1 MSEIIFLNNENNEP
15 EQQGQSA
22 QGQTE
27 KPVQEK
33 VESQPVKEE
42 VVFSK
47 DYTDIRPFYTSRYG
61 NSRVFTARNNGKKVI
76 IKALKANLSHDE
88 ACRASLRQEYE
99 TTNMFDN
106 KYFRKALDFVNIQ
119 GLGDCAIFE
128 FVEGKTLAEHVRV
141 GTLSEK
147 QVKNILVEI
156 CDALQY
162 MHRNRMVHCNLMPEN
177 VLVTANDYRVKLI
190 DIGIPETNQDADRE
204 LLIKEMEFVAPEII
218 KGEDY
223 DTRAD
228 IYSLGKIMEFIG
240 ERNITKQYN
249 SIATHCTQFSKEQRF
264 DTISEVRSAV
274 GKGRSF
280 VKIILFVLVA
290 AAVGALLFLYVP
302 KIKANVEKERA
313 ERRAVEF
320 TREVE
325 KIKGQLPELCKKYE
339 LKSISEP
346 VVVNW
351 TEDSLQ
357 LVQGLVQYLALDEY
371 KDRALKVLDEQRAG
385 IQRSRQ
391 VDFDRLLLSAFKTS
405 NDSIA
410 VVMRSA
416 LTDPTDEQLLI
427 EAGKWYELTK

>member
-1 MSEIIFLNNENNEP
+1 MSEIIFLNNEP
-15 EQQGQSA
+15 EQEGQPTQGQN
-22 QGQTE
+22 E

-33 VESQPVKEE
+33 VENQPGKEE
-42 VVFSK
+42 PVFSK
-47 DYTDIRPFYTSRYG
+47 DYSDIRPFYTSRYG

-76 IKALKANLSHDE
+76 IKALKANLVHDE

-99 TTNMFDN
+99 TTQMFDN

-119 GLGDCAIFE
+119 GLGDCAVFE

-147 QVKNILVEI
+147 QVKSILVEI
-156 CDALQY
+156 CDALQFL
-162 MHRNRMVHCNLMPEN
+162 HRNRMVHCNLMPEN

-190 DIGIPETNQDADRE
+190 DIGAPETNQDADRE

-228 IYSLGKIMEFIG
+228 IYSLGKIMEFIS

-249 SIATHCTQFSKEQRF
+249 SIATHCTQFSKEQRY
-264 DTISEVRSAV
+264 DSISEVRSAV

-280 VKIILFVLVA
+280 VKLILFLVVA
-290 AAVGALLFLYVP
+290 AIVAGLAFVYVP
-302 KIKANVEKERA
+302 KIKTNVEKERA

-320 TREVE
+320 TRQVE
-325 KIKGQLPELCKKYE
+325 KIQSQLPELCKKYE
-339 LKSISEP
+339 MKAYTEP
-346 VVVNW
+346 IAVDW
-351 TEDSLQ
+351 REDSLQ
-357 LVQGLVQYLALDEY
+357 LAQGLMPYLALDEY
-371 KDRALKVLDEQRAG
+371 KDRALEVLEKQSAG
-385 IQRSRQ
+385 IRKSRQ
-391 VDFDRLLLSAFKTS
+391 ADFERMLLIEFKTT

-410 VVMRSA
+410 TLMRSIVVE
-416 LTDPTDEQLLI
+416 PTDSILLDVAKQWLEQR
-427 EAGKWYELTK
+427 